1 MMTLAA
7 MRHPVPNV
15 SGEASQI
22 LLHGYG
28 GSTKAIP
35 NKDEEL
41 GVHTT
46 AEPIPATVHTR
57 I

>member
-1 MMTLAA
+1 M
-7 MRHPVPNV
+7 
-15 SGEASQI
+15 
-22 LLHGYG
+22 LHG

-46 AEPIPATVHTR
+46 AEPIPATICMDTR